1 MDLVATAQR
10 ARASTSLI
18 GLNAANFFLAEVI
31 GVVLPFL
38 NDLLREQHWRYDTIG
53 VATSTVG
60 LGVFLFQT
68 PAGMIVDRVR
78 TRRSL
83 LAATSVTLGVCF
95 GLIPI
100 AAAHPAIIFPM
111 LFVAGVSQAFFQPLL
126 GALAL
131 GLAGHDGMNRMMGQN
146 QAWNHAGN
154 IAAAGTA
161 MLLAT
166 VFGIESIFVA
176 IMAVSLLAAASTRLI
191 RPEDVAHATTEEPGA
206 SRGSLLRDGRA
217 RTLLASTA
225 LFHLANAPVMPMVA
239 LDIKR
244 LHGTDAQV
252 AAVVLIAQTVM
263 VPVAYL
269 AGRLGDRFGR
279 KPIMLFG
286 FAVLPVRIFLYSLT
300 DTPSILLALQS
311 LDGIGAG
318 LYGVLVPSMC
328 ADITAGKGR
337 FNTLLGMIA
346 TAQALGAVMGPLA
359 SGFVIQHMGF
369 DAAFQTYAAVALVGA
384 LLFFWKM
391 PETRTSL
398 SASIARTSIGD
409 A

>member
-1 MDLVATAQR
+1 MAEGVATAHLSR
-10 ARASTSLI
+10 PSTSII
-18 GLNAANFFLAEVI
+18 GLNAANFFLAEVV

-38 NDLLREQHWRYDTIG
+38 NALLRERGWRYDTIG

-78 TRRSL
+78 ARRLL
-83 LAATSVTLGVCF
+83 LALASIVLGFCF

-100 AAAHPAIIFPM
+100 AATFRAVIFPL
-111 LFVAGVSQAFFQPLL
+111 LFVAGLSQAFFQPLL

-131 GLAGHDGMNRMMGQN
+131 ALAEHDGMSRMMGQN

-154 IAAAGTA
+154 IAAALGA
-161 MLLAT
+161 MVLAT
-166 VFGIESIFVA
+166 TFGIESIFLA
-176 IMAVSLLAAASTRLI
+176 ILAASLLAATSTQLIQQKRMVADASAEA
-191 RPEDVAHATTEEPGA
+191 RPA
-206 SRGSLLRDGRA
+206 SRGFVLRDRRA
-217 RTLLASTA
+217 VLLLVSTA

-279 KPIMLFG
+279 KPVTLVG
-286 FAVLPVRIFLYSLT
+286 FAALPVRIFLYSLT
-300 DTPSILLALQS
+300 DKPAVLLALQS

-328 ADITAGKGR
+328 ADITEGKGR
-337 FNTLLGMIA
+337 FNTLPGMVA
-346 TAQALGAVMGPLA
+346 TAQALGGVLGPLG
-359 SGFVIQHMGF
+359 SGLVLQHLGF
-369 DAAFQTYAAVALVGA
+369 KAAFDTYALVALLGA
-384 LLFFWKM
+384 VLFFWKM
-391 PETRTSL
+391 PETRCP
-398 SASIARTSIGD
+398 R
-409 A
+409 